1 LNLSEVFIRR
11 PVATT
16 LLTFGLVL
24 IGILGYTALP
34 VSALPQVDT
43 PTLVVSTFFPGAS
56 AETVAATV
64 TTPLERQLGQ
74 MPALAGMTSTS
85 SFGAS
90 LITVRFDLE
99 RDIDAAEQDV
109 QAALNAAS
117 NLLPNALPAPP
128 VYSKSNPADT
138 PIVTLAVQSD
148 SLPLS
153 AVADIA
159 DSVLAQKIAQVSGV
173 GQVLLGG
180 GQKPAVRVQ
189 VDPQALAATGLSL
202 EDIRAAL
209 QVGNVNAPKGNL
221 DGLRQAY
228 TLSTNDQLFAAKDF
242 AQLVVAYRQGAPLRL
257 QDVATVVDDVE
268 NKQLAAWSNKK
279 RAVLLSVKRQ
289 PGANV
294 IAVVDRIKAL
304 LPSLRQSLP
313 PGCSLEIMSDRTQ
326 TVRASVDDVQ
336 RTLLLTVALVIGVIY
351 SFLHSLRATFIP
363 GLAVP
368 LSLLGTFGA
377 MDLMGYSLNNLS
389 LMALTIST
397 GFVVDDAIVMLEN
410 ITRMMESGLPPFQ
423 AALKGA
429 RQIGF
434 TIVSLTVSLVAVLIP
449 LLFMQGLI
457 GRLFREFAVTLSLA
471 IGISALVSLTV
482 TPALCA
488 YVLRDF
494 PATHAAS
501 QSFFEKIFQTWQRL
515 YAQGLR
521 TVLQHQTLTL
531 WGTAATLGL
540 TLALA
545 WMIPKGFFPEQDT
558 GLLLG
563 TTQIAADASFAAMG
577 EKQREVVDKILTD
590 ADVAGVTSSIG
601 VDGQNTTANSGRLQI
616 ELKPRGERRSSAQK
630 IGQRLVSQAATL
642 PGISLYVQAAQD
654 LQLDSRISRT
664 QYQITLQDASAAQL
678 QQFAPK
684 VLQALG
690 QLPQLRDVASDQQAG
705 GLTAKLSLDRDTAA
719 RLGVS
724 PKAIDDVLYDAFG
737 QRMVSIIFTQLNQ
750 YRVILEV
757 KPEFAQNQRALEKI
771 YVPGR
776 QGNLVP
782 LSVFTTLTSE
792 PAPLLI
798 THQGQF
804 PAVTVSF
811 NQAPH
816 VALGEAVQAIEMA
829 LKNLDLPPSLQSNF
843 EGTAQAFIDSLKNM
857 PSLIFA
863 ALLTVYI
870 VLGVLY
876 ESFIHPITIL
886 STLPSAGVGAL
897 AALWLSG
904 EEFGIIAL
912 IGIILLIGIVKKNA
926 IMMID
931 FALEAQ
937 RQQGLAA
944 PEAIYQTCLLRF
956 RPIMMTTLAAL
967 FGALPLALGS
977 GTGAELRRP
986 LGISIVGG
994 LLLSQLLTLFTTPVI
1009 YLLMDRVSKKL
1020 QRGTADDAPLLEV

>member
-24 IGILGYTALP
+24 VGILGYTALP

-43 PTLVVSTFFPGAS
+43 PTLVVTTFLPGAS
-56 AETVAATV
+56 AETVAATI

-74 MPALAGMTSTS
+74 MPSLSGMTSTS

-109 QAALNAAS
+109 QAALNAATD
-117 NLLPNALPAPP
+117 LLPSALPAPP
-128 VYSKSNPADT
+128 IYSKSNPADT
-138 PIVTLAVQSD
+138 PILTLAVQSD
-148 SLPLS
+148 NLPLS
-153 AVADIA
+153 AVDDVA

-209 QVGNVNAPKGNL
+209 GVNNLNAPKGNL
-221 DGLRQAY
+221 DGPRQAY

-242 AQLVVAYRQGAPLRL
+242 ANLVLAYQDDAPLRL
-257 QDVATVVDDVE
+257 QDVATVVDAVE
-268 NKQLAAWSNKK
+268 NSQLAAWSNKK

-313 PGCSLEIMSDRTQ
+313 QGCTLEVMSDRTQ

-336 RTLLLTVALVIGVIY
+336 QTLVLTVALVIGVIY

-410 ITRMMESGLPPFQ
+410 ITRMMESGLPPFR

-449 LLFMQGLI
+449 LLFMGGLI

-471 IGISALVSLTV
+471 IGVSAGVSLTV

-488 YVLRDF
+488 YFLREL
-494 PATHAAS
+494 PAAHAANGS
-501 QSFFEKIFQTWQRL
+501 VLEKMFQALTRL

-521 TVLQHQTLTL
+521 SVLQHQTLTL
-531 WGTAATLGL
+531 WGTLGTLGL

-545 WMIPKGFFPEQDT
+545 WFIPKGFFPQQDT

-563 TTQIAADASFAAMG
+563 TTEAAADSSFAAMS
-577 EKQREVVDKILTD
+577 EKQKEVVDEVLAD
-590 ADVAGVTSSIG
+590 PDVANVTSSIG
-601 VDGQNTTANSGRLQI
+601 VDGQNTTVSSGRLQI
-616 ELKPRGERRSSAQK
+616 ELKPRAQRRSTAQE
-630 IGQRLVSQAATL
+630 ISQRLVAQAATL

-654 LQLDSRISRT
+654 LQLDSRLSRT
-664 QYQITLQDASAAQL
+664 QYQYTLQDASAAQL
-678 QQFAPK
+678 RHFAP
-684 VLQALG
+684 QAIAALR
-690 QLPQLRDVASDQQAG
+690 QLPQLQDVASGQQAG
-705 GLTAKLSLDRDTAA
+705 GLMAKLTLDRDTAA

-724 PKAIDDVLYDAFG
+724 PQAIDNVLYDAFG
-737 QRMVSIIFTQLNQ
+737 QRMVSTIFTQLNQ

-757 KPEFAQNQRALEKI
+757 KPEFAQDETALEKI
-771 YVPGR
+771 YVSGL
-776 QGNLVP
+776 QGNQVP
-782 LSVFTTLTSE
+782 LSAFTTLTSV
-792 PAPLLI
+792 PAPLTI

-804 PAVTVSF
+804 PALTISF
-811 NQAPH
+811 NLAPN
-816 VALGEAVQAIEMA
+816 VALGEAVRAVEDT
-829 LKNLDLPPSLQSNF
+829 LRELHLPPGLQGNF

-857 PSLIFA
+857 PGLIFA

-876 ESFIHPITIL
+876 ESFIHPLTIL

-904 EEFGIIAL
+904 EEFGVVAL

-937 RQQGLAA
+937 REQGNSAQD
-944 PEAIYQTCLLRF
+944 AIYEACLLRF

-994 LLLSQLLTLFTTPVI
+994 LLVSQLLTLFTTPVI
-1009 YLLMDRVSKKL
+1009 YLLMDRLSKKL
-1020 QRGTADDAPLLEV
+1020 RRPAAADPLLMEV